1 MKLAKNGKVSKS
13 ISSIVVAKMFSKK
26 AQKIE
31 KIALFNKFGIKS
43 KTIVQT
49 RTGGRTEDTKLLM
62 VDFSEITD
70 TTVQFEDSTLYSF
83 FSEQKILFSV
93 FEEVNPDEYE
103 SNVFKGFKLISF
115 EDKFIED
122 TVRLVWDRT
131 RSLILDKKL
140 KLVITEDKN
149 GQPIL
154 NKKGLIE
161 EAPNFPK
168 ARECDVFLRGSGKD
182 STEKTFEING
192 LRMYP
197 QFYWIKGSYLVKML
211 NQIDFLG
218 K

>member
-1 MKLAKNGKVSKS
+1 M
-13 ISSIVVAKMFSKK
+13 
-26 AQKIE
+26 
-31 KIALFNKFGIKS
+31 
-43 KTIVQT
+43 
-49 RTGGRTEDTKLLM
+49 
-62 VDFSEITD
+62 
-70 TTVQFEDSTLYSF
+70 
-83 FSEQKILFSV
+83 
-93 FEEVNPDEYE
+93 
-103 SNVFKGFKLISF
+103 ISF
-115 EDKFIED
+115 ED

-140 KLVITEDKN
+140 ELVIKKDKK

-168 ARECDVFLRGSGKD
+168 VRECDVFLRGSGKD

-211 NQIDFLG
+211 NQTDFLG

>member
-1 MKLAKNGKVSKS
+1 M
-13 ISSIVVAKMFSKK
+13 
-26 AQKIE
+26 
-31 KIALFNKFGIKS
+31 
-43 KTIVQT
+43 
-49 RTGGRTEDTKLLM
+49 
-62 VDFSEITD
+62 
-70 TTVQFEDSTLYSF
+70 
-83 FSEQKILFSV
+83 FSV

-140 KLVITEDKN
+140 KMVITEDKN

-154 NKKGLIE
+154 NKNGLIK

-211 NQIDFLG
+211 NQTDFLG

>member
-13 ISSIVVAKMFSKK
+13 ISSIVVAKMFSEK

-103 SNVFKGFKLISF
+103 AMF
-115 EDKFIED
+115 
-122 TVRLVWDRT
+122 
-131 RSLILDKKL
+131 L
-140 KLVITEDKN
+140 KVL
-149 GQPIL
+149 
-154 NKKGLIE
+154 
-161 EAPNFPK
+161 
-168 ARECDVFLRGSGKD
+168 S
-182 STEKTFEING
+182 
-192 LRMYP
+192 
-197 QFYWIKGSYLVKML
+197 
-211 NQIDFLG
+211 
-218 K
+218 